1 METMEW
7 QPISTAPTDG
17 RPVWV
22 KGDNWGNPMD
32 GQHRCWAW
40 WDGHSWRA
48 AGVGDGEDSE
58 LLFLVS
64 WWRPKGWA

>member
-1 METMEW
+1 MDW

-17 RPVWV
+17 SPVWV
-22 KGDNWGNPMD
+22 KGDNWGNAMN

-40 WDGHSWRA
+40 WDGHAWRA
-48 AGVGDGEDSE
+48 AGNGSDEDSE